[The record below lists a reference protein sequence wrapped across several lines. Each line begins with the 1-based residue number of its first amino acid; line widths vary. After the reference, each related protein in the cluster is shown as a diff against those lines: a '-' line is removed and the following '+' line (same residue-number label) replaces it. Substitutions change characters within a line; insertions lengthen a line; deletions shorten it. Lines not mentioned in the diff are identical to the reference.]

1 MKKGARGQVMRQT
14 DWSTLSLSLQ
24 WIYEDAVP
32 ADGCGHT
39 VNPDL
44 SALLLLKGTARVVMK
59 DGRLVEAG
67 EGQWLFL
74 PPGQREQVFSADALL
89 LSLTWRA
96 RWPDGRP
103 LFDRGLPIAVPAS
116 EHPELRR
123 SADALMRLVNRS
135 YGDVPIPAWRSR
147 ASARITADIFFH
159 GEIRLL
165 QWLGHV
171 VRILGEAGVQ
181 PAIHDIPDDRVLS
194 ALDIMETIPL
204 RRMLTV
210 PEIAR
215 KVGLSESQFKRLFVR
230 HFGHSP
236 SAHLRDRCLTEARH
250 LLGSNDLPIKE
261 VAYLL
266 GFPSQSAFYNWFK
279 KHEGIR
285 PGAVPPAK
293 QPA

>member
-1 MKKGARGQVMRQT
+1 MKKGARGHVMRQT

-24 WIYEDAVP
+24 WIYEDDVP
-32 ADGCGHT
+32 DDGRGNT

-44 SALLLLKGTARVVMK
+44 GALLLLRGTARITMK
-59 DGRLVEAG
+59 DGRMVEARK
-67 EGQWLFL
+67 GQWLFL
-74 PPGQREQVFSADALL
+74 PPGPREQIFSADARI

-123 SADALMRLVNRS
+123 AADALMRLVDRS
-135 YGDVPIPAWRSR
+135 YGDVPVPAWRSR
-147 ASARITADIFFH
+147 AGARITADVFFR

-165 QWLGHV
+165 QWLGHL
-171 VRILGEAGVQ
+171 VRILGAEGVQ
-181 PAIHDIPDDRVLS
+181 PAIHDIPDDRLLT
-194 ALDIMETIPL
+194 ALEVMETIPL
-204 RRMLTV
+204 RRMPTV

-215 KVGLSESQFKRLFVR
+215 KAGLSESQFKRLFVR
-230 HFGHSP
+230 HLGHSP

-261 VAYLL
+261 IAYLL

-279 KHEGIR
+279 KHEGVR
-285 PGAVPPAK
+285 PGAVPPVK
-293 QPA
+293 HPA